1 MTLLSEITAMIALQL
16 GQANVM
22 ATDLLIEDLGAES
35 IDIVNI
41 IAAVEERYGIEIGE
55 ELLGRI
61 RTVVDLVDHVQ
72 GTAGKERG
80 RNKFPISADPK

>member
-16 GQANVM
+16 GQATVK

-41 IAAVEERYGIEIGE
+41 VAAVEERYGIEIGE
-55 ELLGRI
+55 EILGRI
-61 RTVVDLVDHVQ
+61 RTVADLVDHVR
-72 GTAGKERG
+72 GAAGKERG
-80 RNKFPISADPK
+80 RNKITD

>member
-1 MTLLSEITAMIALQL
+1 MSLLSEITAMIALQL
-16 GQANVM
+16 GQAAVT

-55 ELLGRI
+55 ETLGRI
-61 RTVVDLVDHVQ
+61 RTVADLVDHVR
-72 GTAGKERG
+72 GTAGA
-80 RNKFPISADPK
+80 S